1 MADLSEIQ
9 DVEALENRYLGKA
22 IVYVESEHDEEVYR
36 RFAGPD
42 VADRLEFKTPKIG
55 AGGWK
60 AVRDR
65 LRQERPSNDNIY
77 GLLDGEAAVHFDGWE
92 ALIAC
97 QNHLFRLTVAE
108 AEGIF
113 FISGHELENLLLQH
127 GDICGL
133 IVKEVRLADIAKHKV
148 EDVRVQLVL
157 AARRFF
163 AAAAIK
169 YALAELERHGAP
181 VPDFKLGKFRDP
193 KQAAVS
199 LLFELRQEIKAA
211 GLDWLQVRRE
221 IQAVLARLKARFVA
235 DGLRPDAREDH
246 FVRLADGKA
255 VVARLREVFKLT
267 GPLDGH
273 LVDTTSR
280 SAYAAEF
287 RTELMQFTQAA

>member
-1 MADLSEIQ
+1 VADLSQIQ

-42 VADRLEFKTPKIG
+42 VADRLEFKVTKVG
-55 AGGWK
+55 VGGWM

-65 LRQERPSNDNIY
+65 LRQERPSNDNVY

-97 QNHLFRLTVAE
+97 QNHIFSLTVAE

-113 FISGHELENLLLQH
+113 FISGHELENLLMKH

-133 IVKEVRLADIAKHKV
+133 IVKEVRLGDLAKHKV
-148 EDVRVQLVL
+148 EEVQVQLVL

-169 YALAELERHGAP
+169 YVLADLERRGVA
-181 VPDFKLGKFRDP
+181 VPDFKLSRFRDP
-193 KQAAVS
+193 EQSAVS
-199 LLFELRQEIKAA
+199 LLLELRKEIKAA
-211 GLDWLQVRRE
+211 GLDWKQVRGA
-221 IQAVLARLKARFVA
+221 IQAVLARLKARFVS
-235 DGLRPDAREDH
+235 DGLGPDARDDH
-246 FVRLADGKA
+246 YVRLADGKA
-255 VVARLREVFKLT
+255 VVARLREVFTLR

-273 LVDTTSR
+273 LVDTASR
-280 SAYAAEF
+280 AAYAAEF
-287 RTELMQFTQAA
+287 RAELLQLTQAA